1 MNTARKVSIK
11 ESLQSVIQL
20 PPALVV
26 FNSVFPHRKVEN
38 H

>member
-1 MNTARKVSIK
+1 MNTARTVSIK
-11 ESLQSVIQL
+11 ESLQSVIQF
-20 PPALVV
+20 PPALV